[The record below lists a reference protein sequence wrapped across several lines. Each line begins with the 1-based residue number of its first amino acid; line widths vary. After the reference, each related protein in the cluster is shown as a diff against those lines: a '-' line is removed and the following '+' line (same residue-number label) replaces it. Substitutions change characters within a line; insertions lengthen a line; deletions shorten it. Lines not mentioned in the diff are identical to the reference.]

1 MVEVVGHHVAV
12 LEVQVQGARW
22 VVAVGGGV
30 RGAESRPLTAIV
42 ECYHCHMTGDWGRGG
57 GGCAQ
62 ELNNITYIV
71 HQHCTVYMEFD
82 RYIHACV
89 YYLYILYGI

>member
-42 ECYHCHMTGDWGRGG
+42 ECYHCHMTGDWGGG
-57 GGCAQ
+57 GGMCTGAKQ
-62 ELNNITYIV
+62 HYL
-71 HQHCTVYMEFD
+71 HCTSTLYS
-82 RYIHACV
+82 IHACV